1 MNGRV
6 NRLWAGLLLLVLAV
20 PAWAIKLGDPAP
32 QLKIAQW
39 IKGEPVDLAAG
50 KGKNVYVLEF
60 WATWCHPCRESIP
73 HLTELQRKYKD
84 QGLVV
89 IGITDENNPKAVAP
103 FVAKMGDKMDYTVA
117 YDDNHQTNNAYIHAF
132 GLRGIPHAF
141 VIDREGRIAWSG
153 HPKFGLEQAVDQ
165 IINGKYSLAAAR
177 TREETLPLLTRYY
190 ELASAGQNEAELK
203 TLGRQIVDKLADD
216 PQILAMFSFD
226 ILSKADFKYRDL
238 GLALDASKRA
248 CELAGGRADVFAVYA
263 RALWD
268 NGKKAEAVETQ
279 RRAVALAQDNP
290 RIRGELEKA
299 LADYEQQLKSQP

>member
-32 QLKIAQW
+32 PLKIAQW

-84 QGLVV
+84 RGLVV

>member
-32 QLKIAQW
+32 PLKIAQW

>member
-84 QGLVV
+84 RGLVV

>member
-32 QLKIAQW
+32 PLKIAQW

-50 KGKNVYVLEF
+50 KGKNGYVLEF

>member
-32 QLKIAQW
+32 PLKIAQW

-60 WATWCHPCRESIP
+60 WATWCQPCRESIP
-73 HLTELQRKYKD
+73 HLTELQKKYKD
-84 QGLVV
+84 QGLIV
-89 IGITDENNPKAVAP
+89 IGITDENNPSAVPA
-103 FVAKMGDKMDYTVA
+103 FVAKMGDKMNYTVA
-117 YDDNHQTNNAYIHAF
+117 YDDNHKTNAAYIQAF

-153 HPKFGLEQAVDQ
+153 HPKFGLEQAVEQ
-165 IINGKYSLAAAR
+165 IITGKYSLAAAR

-190 ELASAGQNEAELK
+190 ELASTGGDETELK
-203 TLGRQIVDKLADD
+203 SLGRQIVDKVSGDA
-216 PQILAMFSFD
+216 QILAMFSFD
-226 ILSKADFKYRDL
+226 ILHKPEFKYRDL
-238 GLALDASKRA
+238 ELALDASKRA
-248 CELAGGRADVFAVYA
+248 CELAGERADVVAVYA

-268 NGKKAEAVETQ
+268 NGKKAEAVESQ

-290 RIRGELEKA
+290 RIRAELEKA
-299 LADYEQQLKSQP
+299 LAAYEQQLKAQP

>member
-60 WATWCHPCRESIP
+60 WATWCRPCRESIP

-84 QGLVV
+84 RGLVV

>member
-32 QLKIAQW
+32 PLKIAQW

-60 WATWCHPCRESIP
+60 WATWCRPCRESIP